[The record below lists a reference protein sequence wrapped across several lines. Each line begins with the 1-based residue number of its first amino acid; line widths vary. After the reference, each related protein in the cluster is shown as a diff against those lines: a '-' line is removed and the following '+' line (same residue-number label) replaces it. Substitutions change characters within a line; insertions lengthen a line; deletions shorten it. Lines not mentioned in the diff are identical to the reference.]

1 MGGLFTTLFAKIAA
15 VIKWV
20 GDLWVAIFVAAWDMV
35 RDVFAWLFDQV
46 LSVAVS
52 AVNSLDT
59 SALSNA
65 AAGGWGAIP
74 ADVSNILS
82 LLGVG
87 TAITI
92 ITAAIGIRLVLQL
105 IPFTR
110 LGS

>member
-1 MGGLFTTLFAKIAA
+1 MGDLFSALFAKVAA
-15 VIKWV
+15 VVKWFS
-20 GDLWVAIFVAAWDMV
+20 DLFVAVFTAAYDLL
-35 RDVFAWLFDQV
+35 RDVPAWCFDQV

-52 AVNSLDT
+52 AVTALDT

-65 AAGGWGAIP
+65 AAGGWGSIP
-74 ADVSNILS
+74 AEVSNILS

-92 ITAAIGIRLVLQL
+92 ITAAIGVRLVLQL
-105 IPFTR
+105 VPFTR